1 MPHFRFSI
9 KDIIDKKSKR
19 ERDIIYHLEMD
30 KGQSE
35 HFNGSRMGEKKKPSL
50 LLWYL
55 PRCLYWTIWA
65 EIDWVVC
72 VTKCNTND
80 SSDQCPF

>member
-19 ERDIIYHLEMD
+19 EKDIIYHLEMD

-35 HFNGSRMGEKKKPSL
+35 HFNGGRVEKNTPCYCGIYHVL
-50 LLWYL
+50 LDE
-55 PRCLYWTIWA
+55 TIWA
-65 EIDWVVC
+65 
-72 VTKCNTND
+72 
-80 SSDQCPF
+80 